1 MPPIDPSNPLG
12 LLFVASFA
20 VQQILEAVSWPVQH
34 FLGESWKKT
43 ALGVVGF
50 LIGLFLSV
58 QLDLYILNYFI
69 PDGVATSALR
79 GGTLDTVLSALVLS
93 AGTEGTNS
101 VLKYLKYLK
110 EDRKTKAAE
119 KVSELG
125 QPAAPAGGGPAPEP
139 VAAPTGGAG
148 ASALSYINNK

>member
-20 VQQILEAVSWPVQH
+20 VQQILEAVSWPVEH

-50 LIGLFLSV
+50 VIGLFLSA

-69 PDGVATSALR
+69 PDGAATSALR
-79 GGTLDTVLSALVLS
+79 GGGLDTVLTALVLS

-110 EDRKTKAAE
+110 EDKKTKAAE
-119 KVSELG
+119 KVTELG
-125 QPAAPAGGGPAPEP
+125 QPAAPAGGRAAES
-139 VAAPTGGAG
+139 VAAPAGGAR
-148 ASALSYINNK
+148 AAALSYINNK